1 APPRTAAPKPRIPT
15 IEKIASP
22 RAGWRSAPGSART
35 GLANPVHVSSTSS
48 SRGEKDR
55 RRPGSRAPKI
65 CGLGPSRVTGPA
77 MVHVST
83 SAPDAQGT
91 ENTTGGSDRRISGRR
106 ARARDRLMDRANT
119 PYSPNPALAQVEQV
133 ENLLLF
139 IDDDLRESALSM
151 ERIERYLVSTLDM
164 LEGDSLNRAEID
176 ALAGNEEVL
185 DQIDQLNESL
195 ENLRR
200 RVARLARLL

>member
-1 APPRTAAPKPRIPT
+1 
-15 IEKIASP
+15 
-22 RAGWRSAPGSART
+22 
-35 GLANPVHVSSTSS
+35 
-48 SRGEKDR
+48 
-55 RRPGSRAPKI
+55 
-65 CGLGPSRVTGPA
+65 

-83 SAPDAQGT
+83 SATDAQGS
-91 ENTTGGSDRRISGRR
+91 ENPIGGSDRRISGRR

-119 PYSPNPALAQVEQV
+119 PYSPSPALAQVGQV

-164 LEGDSLNRAEID
+164 LEGDSLNRAEVD
-176 ALAGNEEVL
+176 ALAGNGEVL

>member
-1 APPRTAAPKPRIPT
+1 
-15 IEKIASP
+15 
-22 RAGWRSAPGSART
+22 
-35 GLANPVHVSSTSS
+35 
-48 SRGEKDR
+48 
-55 RRPGSRAPKI
+55 
-65 CGLGPSRVTGPA
+65 